1 MKYAHAY
8 SFKYSPRP
16 GTPAALRDDQIDE
29 EVKSIRL
36 KLLQELIKKQTRE
49 FNERLIEKEIDVLV
63 EKKGVGENR
72 LTGRSSYLQSVH
84 MTGKESFIGK
94 NVKVRI
100 VEARNNSLEGTIL

>member
-72 LTGRSSYLQSVH
+72 LTGRSSYFQSVH